1 MKRYWLTLTVVTAA
15 ACFDVSSPLP
25 PILIL
30 SPILDSMFVGDSLM
44 PRDMAYFDRVGQRAN
59 PGPLIW
65 FIGPKSDATFNATSR
80 DINGFGKCVA
90 TVSATGGQAAG
101 V

>member
-30 SPILDSMFVGDSLM
+30 SPILDSMFVGDSLV
-44 PRDMAYFDRVGQRAN
+44 PRDMTYYNSDGQRAD
-59 PGPLIW
+59 PGPLTW
-65 FIGPKSDATFNATSR
+65 ASGPASVARINTTNGVVQGLGKGLATSP
-80 DINGFGKCVA
+80 A
-90 TVSATGGQAAG
+90 SGGEA
-101 V
+101 